1 MEHNNTSNNQGR
13 DDSSFSLLPQC
24 NECTFANG
32 VGGVC
37 GTNKL
42 WLFFKEAH
50 ERYQTEVIG
59 CGKLYHRYKK
69 DFLNSHSYTDCQYA
83 AGKNEHKKNFYI
95 MEEFLEER
103 EDLVVMFFTK
113 WISSIMT
120 TRLFIT
126 SSTPRSRLQT
136 VSISMVNHRQYYKQH
151 KKPNRNRTFNV
162 TLILLS

>member
-1 MEHNNTSNNQGR
+1 M
-13 DDSSFSLLPQC
+13 
-24 NECTFANG
+24 
-32 VGGVC
+32 
-37 GTNKL
+37 

-113 WISSIMT
+113 VDFEYHDYKALHHKFNT
-120 TRLFIT
+120 TE
-126 SSTPRSRLQT
+126 PP
-136 VSISMVNHRQYYKQH
+136 
-151 KKPNRNRTFNV
+151 PNGQ
-162 TLILLS
+162 